1 VKWRRVKPREAAKS
15 LASALALCYH
25 LSMSIEFAGAADVA
39 TGALVARA
47 VEPDTGETSPATIA
61 TCLNC
66 KSDVSGRFCGQCG
79 QKAQIHRTLHAFGH
93 DIIHGVLHFDGKIWR
108 TLPMLIFNPGH
119 LTRRYVHGERARF
132 VSPMALFLFTVF
144 LSFAVFSRLAPKDM
158 GVNQP
163 VTAAQSAKELADE
176 KAEILADIAELQK
189 DRKEAEVSGDATGWI
204 DGQLERQRS
213 LLTEVEKTKTSDAR
227 VSTIAQRKFALE
239 QRNHE
244 LSIARLE
251 AKLAAAKKSGQPTTD
266 LEDELRAEKLTA
278 RLFSQVTGRSG
289 VTNPANETNGV
300 GTNINFFGIKS
311 MNDAAKH
318 AMENPQLL
326 LYKVQSNAYKYS
338 WALIPISIP
347 FVWLL
352 FFWRRD
358 YKMFDHAVFVTYSLC
373 FMLTLFATAA
383 LLLQWKGAEVFGGLM
398 MTLIPPIHIHRQIR
412 QAYQTSFW
420 GALWRTAVT
429 TQFALLAIGLFV
441 ALILAL
447 GVTG

>member
-1 VKWRRVKPREAAKS
+1 MP
-15 LASALALCYH
+15 
-25 LSMSIEFAGAADVA
+25 IELAGAADVA
-39 TGALVARA
+39 TGAIVAHA
-47 VEPDTGETSPATIA
+47 IEPDTGEMSTVTTS

-66 KSDVSGRFCGQCG
+66 QSNVSGRFCGQCG
-79 QKAQIHRTLHAFGH
+79 QKAQVHRTLHAFGH

-108 TLPMLIFNPGH
+108 TLPMLIFNPGR

-158 GVNQP
+158 GINQP
-163 VTAAQSAKELADE
+163 VTAAQSAEELASE
-176 KAEILADIAELQK
+176 KAEIQADIAELRK
-189 DRKEAEVSGDATGWI
+189 DRKEAEADNEATGWI
-204 DGQLERQRS
+204 DGQLERQQA
-213 LLTEVEKTKTSDAR
+213 LLAELETTKTSDAR

-239 QRNHE
+239 QRNHD

-251 AKLAAAKKSGQPTTD
+251 AKLAAAKKSGRPTTD
-266 LEDELRAEKLTA
+266 LEDELRAEQLTA
-278 RLFSQVTGRSG
+278 KLFARVTGRGSDM
-289 VTNPANETNGV
+289 NPAKDTNGV
-300 GTNINFFGIKS
+300 GTNINFMGIKAL
-311 MNDAAKH
+311 NDAAKH

-352 FFWRRD
+352 FFWRRE

-383 LLLQWKGAEVFGGLM
+383 LLLQWKGAEVVAGLM
-398 MTLIPPIHIHRQIR
+398 MTFIPPIHMHRQIR
-412 QAYQTSFW
+412 HAYQTSFW

-429 TQFALLAIGLFV
+429 TQFALLAMALFV